1 MSWSR
6 LWPDSITRVSLMC
19 LQLAQNFPETSW
31 RRLGEVSDLLQTC
44 SRERQLLLERQSI
57 LGDIAAVSK
66 TSPRQLLV

>member
-6 LWPDSITRVSLMC
+6 LWPDSITRVSLTC
-19 LQLAQNFPETSW
+19 LQLAQNFPETSR